1 MRVDLSATA
10 DALTRRI
17 IDISRVRTQVNTLTG
32 PVRARADQAMR
43 DVTASLTTQIQALE
57 SYNGHVQR
65 LDQQLR
71 DADSTVAAGAV
82 FDSIRGLYASTVED
96 ELDTPRLQE
105 TGDLAQATTQAIAR
119 MTAEAAADLD
129 RLLGVPNPS
138 LPRLG

>member
-1 MRVDLSATA
+1 M
-10 DALTRRI
+10 
-17 IDISRVRTQVNTLTG
+17 
-32 PVRARADQAMR
+32 
-43 DVTASLTTQIQALE
+43 
-57 SYNGHVQR
+57 
-65 LDQQLR
+65 
-71 DADSTVAAGAV
+71 